1 MDLSWGSH
9 FSPHREPTRQV
20 SDIFAKM
27 DDRYRE
33 PWAETWRRRA
43 VTIPLFYLVGTLL
56 IALAPVILLL
66 CLVAALFEKR
76 RLAKLRF
83 MSFLGGYF
91 AGEMLFLLLAA
102 LQWLLLAGWTKAGR
116 ARLSRATEGLA
127 NAWGLVLYTLGRLSF
142 DLTISIEGLD
152 SLKQPGPLIVLL
164 RHASLGD
171 TPLGPTYLGHYFGFR
186 LRYVV
191 KRELINDPVFDV
203 IGTRLGS
210 CFVRRGSKNGGREV
224 EAVCAQ
230 LSQMSSRDAII
241 LYPEGTRY
249 SEDKRLK
256 VLEKLRRDNPAI
268 HAKAAQLHHVLPP
281 QLGGPVEL
289 LCRNPSADVV
299 ICQHVGYEVAS
310 SFRDLVDGR
319 AVHQRI
325 EVLFR
330 RIPYAELPKEREAIT
345 MWLLDEWKKLDDWV
359 AERKPRVIVPSAPD
373 LSSIAL
379 SPETKP

>member
-1 MDLSWGSH
+1 
-9 FSPHREPTRQV
+9 
-20 SDIFAKM
+20 M
-27 DDRYRE
+27 DDKLKD
-33 PWAETWRRRA
+33 PWTETWRRRA
-43 VTIPLFYLVGTLL
+43 VTIPLFCLL
-56 IALAPVILLL
+56 AVLLL
-66 CLVAALFEKR
+66 GLSPLVVLLGLAVAPFEKR

-83 MSFLGGYF
+83 MVFLGGYF
-91 AGEMLFLLLAA
+91 IGEALFLLLAG
-102 LQWLLLAGWTKAGR
+102 LQWLLLGAWTAAGK
-116 ARLSRATEGLA
+116 ARLSRATESLA
-127 NAWGLVLYTLGRLSF
+127 NAWGRVLFRLGKLSF
-142 DLTISIEGLD
+142 DIQISVAGLEA
-152 SLKQPGPLIVLL
+152 LEQPGPLIVLL

-171 TPLGPTYLGHYFGFR
+171 TPLGPVYLGHHFGFR

-203 IGTRLGS
+203 IGSRLGS

-230 LSQMSSRDAII
+230 LSQMSPRDAII

-268 HAKAAQLHHVLPP
+268 HAKAAQLRHVLPP

-330 RIPYAELPKEREAIT
+330 RSPYAELPKEREAIT
-345 MWLLDEWKKLDDWV
+345 GWLLDEWKKLDDWV
-359 AERKPRVIVPSAPD
+359 AERKPRLIVPSAPD
-373 LSSIAL
+373 LSSIEL
-379 SPETKP
+379 RPEAKP